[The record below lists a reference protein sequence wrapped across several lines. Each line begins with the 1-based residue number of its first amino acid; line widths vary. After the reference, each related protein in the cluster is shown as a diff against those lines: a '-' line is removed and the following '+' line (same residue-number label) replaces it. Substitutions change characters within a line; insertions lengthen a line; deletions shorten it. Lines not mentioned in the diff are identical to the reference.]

1 MAYML
6 TSSSN
11 PTPGSTEMAK
21 ILQLLQPTAHRLN
34 HLLKPRPALEVQDLA
49 NLAELCAFDSQAYG
63 TDFSSWSDWC
73 RLFDRDEWDVLGYA
87 KEVGRWY
94 QVGQGSVSSSSG
106 YPMSIVADD
115 SADVWT
121 DDGC

>member
-1 MAYML
+1 M
-6 TSSSN
+6 TQ
-11 PTPGSTEMAK
+11 
-21 ILQLLQPTAHRLN
+21 ILQLLQPAAHRLN

-94 QVGQGSVSSSSG
+94 QVGQGSVSPLPVHTTGCTDVLVGVWSDYGSESSFH
-106 YPMSIVADD
+106 V
-115 SADVWT
+115 
-121 DDGC
+121 